1 MRKAVSEWDVEDFR
15 KLFPA
20 LYEEMARSRPMRV
33 RIDVLRGYTPT
44 VVDYLARCSDDQGAM
59 EVIDYL
65 EGKGE
70 ITSEQANELRE
81 RIRREGLRSIVEKRE
96 EGYYLRRYW
105 LR

>member
-1 MRKAVSEWDVEDFR
+1 VSEWDVEDFR

-20 LYEEMARSRPMRV
+20 LYDEMTGSRPMRLRV
-33 RIDVLRGYTPT
+33 DVLRGYMPT
-44 VVDYLARCSDDQGAM
+44 VTDYLARCSDEQGAM

>member
-1 MRKAVSEWDVEDFR
+1 MSEWDVEDFR

-20 LYEEMARSRPMRV
+20 LYDEMMMRSRPIRV
-33 RIDVLRGYTPT
+33 RIDVLRGYMPT
-44 VVDYLARCSDDQGAM
+44 VTDYLARCSDEQAAM
-59 EVIDYL
+59 KVIDYL

-96 EGYYLRRYW
+96 EGYYLKRYW

>member
-1 MRKAVSEWDVEDFR
+1 
-15 KLFPA
+15 L
-20 LYEEMARSRPMRV
+20 
-33 RIDVLRGYTPT
+33 LRRTG
-44 VVDYLARCSDDQGAM
+44 SDGGDRLPRG
-59 EVIDYL
+59 E
-65 EGKGE
+65 GE